1 MKRHNYELKEEIKN
15 LEMKEFLQL
24 CSANTVAPIAIV
36 LALCLRAG
44 DWKIEHKSRTESLL
58 IYFNRNFSTRS
69 IERSIST
76 LDKLGWLT
84 SSGQEV
90 STPEK
95 KEREVKT
102 GIYGIFLGKKVYVGQ
117 SKDIA
122 KRWDT
127 HRSNM
132 RNGFHRYAPLNYKVD
147 ECEFKILTES
157 KIEKLNIMEIVQA
170 NLLKAEGY
178 EILNENNFPM
188 A

>member
-1 MKRHNYELKEEIKN
+1 MGRHSYKLKEEIKK
-15 LEMKEFLQL
+15 LEMKELL
-24 CSANTVAPIAIV
+24 S
-36 LALCLRAG
+36 LCLANNVGAATMAMAIAFHSG
-44 DWKIEHKSRTESLL
+44 DWRLPNCGRQESLL
-58 IYFNRNFSTRS
+58 IYFDRKTNSRT
-69 IERSIST
+69 IQHGILT
-76 LDKLGWLT
+76 LDRLGWLT
-84 SSGQEV
+84 SSGQK
-90 STPEK
+90 EK
-95 KEREVKT
+95 KEEQEVKT

-122 KRWDT
+122 KRWET
-127 HRSNM
+127 HRSKM
-132 RNGFHRYAPLNYKVD
+132 RNGVHGYAPLNYRVD